1 VKPLEKSYADLLSLV
16 TRSKPHNLTEDIVVC
31 QLLELSGACFYMKNT
46 SESKGWKVSLK
57 FTLENLCIRNM
68 SPNENTVELE
78 LEPDGGVGYVLMKPI
93 ERGNRVSFEAS
104 FSSLQEM

>member
-1 VKPLEKSYADLLSLV
+1 M
-16 TRSKPHNLTEDIVVC
+16 VC

-68 SPNENTVELE
+68 RPDENSVELE

-93 ERGNRVSFEAS
+93 ERGNGVSFKCS
-104 FSSLQEM
+104 ISLQAM

>member
-1 VKPLEKSYADLLSLV
+1 MPK
-16 TRSKPHNLTEDIVVC
+16 NLNEDIVVC
-31 QLLELSGACFYMKNT
+31 RLLELSGACYYLKNT

-93 ERGNRVSFEAS
+93 ERGNGVSFKCS
-104 FSSLQEM
+104 ISLQAM